1 MIWMWLE
8 FIKAGEYIIIHY
20 FLYSVFN
27 TGKDSGLGNCGNLL
41 KNQVGVLTQK
51 VPSTIQQTF
60 AKWVL
65 LPSTIQQTFATWVL
79 LVYTGSDTQI
89 VG

>member
-1 MIWMWLE
+1 MWFE
-8 FIKAGEYIIIHY
+8 FIKADEYIIIHY
-20 FLYSVFN
+20 FLYSVLN
-27 TGKDSGLGNCGNLL
+27 TGKNSGLGNCGNLL

-51 VPSTIQQTF
+51 VPRTIQQTF

-65 LPSTIQQTFATWVL
+65 LPSTIQQTFAKWVL

>member
-1 MIWMWLE
+1 MIWMWFE
-8 FIKAGEYIIIHY
+8 FIKPGEYIIIHY

-27 TGKDSGLGNCGNLL
+27 TGKDSGLGNCGNLV

-51 VPSTIQQTF
+51 VPSTIQQTL

-65 LPSTIQQTFATWVL
+65 LPSTIQQTFAKWVL

>member
-1 MIWMWLE
+1 MIWMWFE
-8 FIKAGEYIIIHY
+8 FIKPGEYIIIHY

-27 TGKDSGLGNCGNLL
+27 TSKDSGLGNCGNLV

-65 LPSTIQQTFATWVL
+65 L
-79 LVYTGSDTQI
+79 VYTGSDTQI